1 MSCLALPYILVFSEI
16 RVKGLDFNSLY
27 RYSEQLL
34 INFSLATYLV
44 GIVFYSLVC
53 IVPATTY
60 PNISEEVCAA
70 LSEYNHPLYSEC
82 AVLAHCRL

>member
-1 MSCLALPYILVFSEI
+1 M
-16 RVKGLDFNSLY
+16 
-27 RYSEQLL
+27 
-34 INFSLATYLV
+34 NFSSAIHLV

-53 IVPATTY
+53 VIPATTY

-70 LSEYNHPLYSEC
+70 LVEYNHPLYSEC